1 MPRGHRRETR
11 GRLRPAAFPEAS
23 RLPGGGYSMP
33 EGPDDRLPPPSAY
46 ELEESAR
53 MMKVYDDMMER
64 LNTTG
69 LDEELPNGFT
79 PKIYD
84 LTKG

>member
-1 MPRGHRRETR
+1 
-11 GRLRPAAFPEAS
+11 
-23 RLPGGGYSMP
+23 
-33 EGPDDRLPPPSAY
+33 
-46 ELEESAR
+46 
-53 MMKVYDDMMER
+53 MKVYDDMMER